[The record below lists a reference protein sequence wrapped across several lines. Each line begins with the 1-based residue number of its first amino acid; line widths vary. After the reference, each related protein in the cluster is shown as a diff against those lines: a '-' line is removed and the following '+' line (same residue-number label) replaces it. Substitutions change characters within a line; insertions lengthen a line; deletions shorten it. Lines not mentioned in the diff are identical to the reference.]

1 MGLVIEQSEFALDI
15 VKLIDYA
22 FQQGFTVTLGEA
34 YRTKEQQ
41 DIYIKQGKSKTAN
54 SMHLKRL
61 ALDLNFFKNGELVET
76 NKELYEIGKYWESLD
91 TKNRWGGSW
100 RGLIE
105 SGQST
110 FDDYPHFERYIP

>member
-91 TKNRWGGSW
+91 IKNRWGGSW

>member
-1 MGLVIEQSEFALDI
+1 MGLVAEQNEFTLDM

-41 DIYIKQGKSKTAN
+41 DIYIAQKKSKTAN

-61 ALDLNFFKNGELVET
+61 ALDLNFFKNGELIES

-91 TKNRWGGSW
+91 EKNRWGGSW